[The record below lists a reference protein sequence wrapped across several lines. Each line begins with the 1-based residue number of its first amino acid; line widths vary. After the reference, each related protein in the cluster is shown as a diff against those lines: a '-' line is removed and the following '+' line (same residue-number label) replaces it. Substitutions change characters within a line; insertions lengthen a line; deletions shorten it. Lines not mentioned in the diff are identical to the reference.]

1 MISTS
6 RHWILA
12 KKPAGHPVLSGPDA
26 TFQLVTK
33 SVRPLED
40 EQVLLKVLYLS
51 NDPAQ
56 RLWIDPNIEPDR
68 LYTEPVEVGD
78 TMKSYSSICEVVES
92 KSNNL
97 PVGTLAS
104 FMTGWCEYAVA
115 SANECMPIKPIDN
128 LPPTHYSGIFGIAGV
143 TAYYGLVHIAK
154 AGPEDTVVISAAA
167 GAVGSAA
174 VQIAKNLLGCKRI
187 IGIAGTDA
195 KCRWVETLGADVCLN
210 YKSAAFKEDLKKATK
225 GFVEVFFDNVGGEI
239 LDVMLTLVA
248 KGGRIA
254 ACGAIAD
261 YNNSTPI
268 GLKNWYH
275 VIAMR
280 LQIRGLVV
288 LDLTPEKWG
297 EAVNAL
303 LQGYRKGQIK
313 ATEDG
318 QTIVPT
324 SFDDVPRTWMKLFS
338 SQATGKL
345 LTRLV

>member
-12 KKPAGHPVLSGPDA
+12 KKPVDHPVFSGPDA
-26 TFQLVTK
+26 TFRLVTK
-33 SVRPLED
+33 SVQPLEE

-51 NDPAQ
+51 NEPAQ
-56 RLWIDPNIEPDR
+56 RLWIDPSIEPDR

-78 TMKSYSSICEVVES
+78 TMKSYASICEVVES
-92 KSNNL
+92 KSKNL
-97 PVGTLAS
+97 PVGTLVS
-104 FMTGWCEYAVA
+104 SMTGWCEYAVT
-115 SANECMPIKPIDN
+115 SANECMPLKPIDN
-128 LPPTHYSGIFGIAGV
+128 LPLTHYSGIFGTAGV
-143 TAYYGLVHIAK
+143 TAYYGLVDIVN
-154 AGPEDTVVISAAA
+154 AGPGDTVVISAAA

-174 VQIAKNLLGCKRI
+174 VQIAKNLLGCKRV

-210 YKSAAFKEDLKKATK
+210 YKSAAFKEDLKKATEV
-225 GFVEVFFDNVGGEI
+225 FVEVFVDNVGGEI
-239 LDVMLTLVA
+239 LDLVLTLVA
-248 KGGRIA
+248 KGGRVA

-268 GLKNWYH
+268 GIKNWYH

-280 LQIRGLVV
+280 LQIRGFVV
-288 LDLTPEKWG
+288 TDLTPGKWG
-297 EAVNAL
+297 EIINAL

-313 ATEDG
+313 ATEYG

-324 SFDDVPRTWMKLFS
+324 TFDDVPKTWMRLFS
-338 SQATGKL
+338 SETTGKL